1 MYGATLRPAL
11 YRACARLWGT
21 GLVVISVRL
30 SNTKEL
36 IQAAWPLRD
45 SIAGVLIRK
54 EELSFL
60 PAYLSSDSVGVNSIR
75 KSISLY
81 FSYSEIKDGFLF
93 NASFYKTDKSF
104 FIMFHLQTMVN
115 DLMAYIYCLS
125 SVTVY

>member
-75 KSISLY
+75 KRIC
-81 FSYSEIKDGFLF
+81 
-93 NASFYKTDKSF
+93 
-104 FIMFHLQTMVN
+104 V
-115 DLMAYIYCLS
+115 
-125 SVTVY
+125 